1 MHIIANKTI
10 NSRKVRSVLKIIQ
23 CHILILTN
31 IFIFS
36 GGTSKVT
43 NTADKTSVKYSD
55 SYVVNVYSQ
64 GYKKH
69 KKTFFNWTFFQTF
82 FTDSSYIIEFK
93 REYTSH
99 LDDENMYCFI
109 SKPQIRFMRR
119 VPLKHCSRINNF
131 FISFDKP
138 LCFWNVFILSSW
150 AVGIMSLRVFSRIY
164 FQAPRALLSAIVA
177 FLI

>member
-1 MHIIANKTI
+1 MIANKTI
-10 NSRKVRSVLKIIQ
+10 NSRKSRSVLKIIQ

-69 KKTFFNWTFFQTF
+69 KKRF
-82 FTDSSYIIEFK
+82 SPELSYRLFH
-93 REYTSH
+93 RLFLH
-99 LDDENMYCFI
+99 N
-109 SKPQIRFMRR
+109 
-119 VPLKHCSRINNF
+119 
-131 FISFDKP
+131 
-138 LCFWNVFILSSW
+138 
-150 AVGIMSLRVFSRIY
+150 
-164 FQAPRALLSAIVA
+164 IV
-177 FLI
+177 

>member
-1 MHIIANKTI
+1 MVPARLRIQQIKRLWNTEWFISSKCVF
-10 NSRKVRSVLKIIQ
+10 SRIQ
-23 CHILILTN
+23 KNMKNVFQLNFLT
-31 IFIFS
+31 
-36 GGTSKVT
+36 
-43 NTADKTSVKYSD
+43 D
-55 SYVVNVYSQ
+55 
-64 GYKKH
+64 
-69 KKTFFNWTFFQTF
+69 F
-82 FTDSSYIIEFK
+82 FTDYSYIIVFK

-150 AVGIMSLRVFSRIY
+150 AVGIMNLSLLSRIY
-164 FQAPRALLSAIVA
+164 VQAPRTLLSAIVA